1 VLARGFAARRCWV
14 LGAALAEPAL
24 STQHFASST
33 PASPTMRG
41 MPLQDDPKLHV
52 PPTPHA
58 SLEDRNLLD
67 RPSREETLQS
77 ESWRVLRI
85 TSEFV
90 SGFDH
95 LADVYPAVSIFGSAR
110 TQLSDRYF
118 DLAVRTAEL
127 LGRAGFAIITGGGPG
142 IMEAANK
149 GAREAKALSIGCNI
163 ELPFEQELN
172 TYCDKSMTFRYFF
185 VRKTMFIKYS
195 EAFIT
200 FPGGFGTLDELFGA
214 LVLIQ
219 TKKISDFPVILFG
232 SEYWAGMVDWLRKR
246 VLEANNITQED
257 VDSIHIVDEPERV
270 RDIVVAYHEKAVG
283 KGRK

>member
-1 VLARGFAARRCWV
+1 M
-14 LGAALAEPAL
+14 
-24 STQHFASST
+24 SD
-33 PASPTMRG
+33 PT
-41 MPLQDDPKLHV
+41 LHV
-52 PPTPHA
+52 PPTPTSA
-58 SLEDRNLLD
+58 LEDRKLLD
-67 RPSREETLQS
+67 RPSRAETLQS

-110 TQLSDRYF
+110 TVLSDRYY
-118 DLAVRTAEL
+118 DAAVRTAEL

-149 GAREAKALSIGCNI
+149 GAKQGGALSIGCNI

-172 TYCDKSMTFRYFF
+172 LFVDKAMTFRYFF

-195 EAFIT
+195 EAFVT

-219 TKKISDFPVILFG
+219 TKKISDFPVILYG
-232 SEYWAGMVDWLRKR
+232 SDYWAGMVDWLRKR
-246 VLEANNITQED
+246 VLGANNITQED
-257 VDSIHIVDEPERV
+257 VDSIHVVDDPERV
-270 RDIVVAYHEKAVG
+270 RDIVVEYHNHAERGG
-283 KGRK
+283 KTMASRSQLQPSEGG

>member
-1 VLARGFAARRCWV
+1 MAHD
-14 LGAALAEPAL
+14 
-24 STQHFASST
+24 TIHI
-33 PASPTMRG
+33 
-41 MPLQDDPKLHV
+41 
-52 PPTPHA
+52 PPTQRE
-58 SLEDRNLLD
+58 SLEDRKLLD
-67 RPSREETLQS
+67 RPSRAEMLQS
-77 ESWRVLRI
+77 DSWRVLRI

-110 TQLSDRYF
+110 TQLSNRYY
-118 DLAVRTAEL
+118 DEAVRTAEL

-149 GAREAKALSIGCNI
+149 GARQAGALSIGCNI

-172 TYCDKSMTFRYFF
+172 GYVDKAMTFRYFF

-219 TKKISDFPVILFG
+219 TKKISDFPVILYG
-232 SEYWAGMVDWLRKR
+232 SEYWNGLVEWLRMR
-246 VLEANNITQED
+246 VLVENNISQED

-270 RDIVVAYHEKAVG
+270 RDIVLEYREKAL
-283 KGRK
+283 RSTR

>member
-1 VLARGFAARRCWV
+1 MA
-14 LGAALAEPAL
+14 
-24 STQHFASST
+24 QD
-33 PASPTMRG
+33 PT
-41 MPLQDDPKLHV
+41 LHV
-52 PPTPHA
+52 PPTKREA
-58 SLEDRNLLD
+58 LEDRKLLD
-67 RPSREETLQS
+67 RPSRSEMLQS
-77 ESWRVLRI
+77 DSWRVLRI

-90 SGFDH
+90 TGFDH

-110 TQLSDRYF
+110 TVLSDRYYE
-118 DLAVRTAEL
+118 LAVRTAEL
-127 LGRAGFAIITGGGPG
+127 LGREGFAIITGGGPG

-149 GAREAKALSIGCNI
+149 GAKQGGAMSIGCNI

-172 TYCDKSMTFRYFF
+172 LYCDKAMTFRYFF
-185 VRKTMFIKYS
+185 VRKMMFIKYS

-232 SEYWAGMVDWLRKR
+232 SEYWSGLVDWLRQR
-246 VLEANNITQED
+246 VLAVNNITQED

-270 RDIVVAYHEKAVG
+270 CEIVIEYHKKAERHAAKQAFG
-283 KGRK
+283 SQLLPNEGG